1 MAIISIGAPSGFE
14 AQKAG
19 LEGNSLI
26 KRLETAGGQLI
37 LYFDDVRL
45 IIMLI
50 PVSKMSHK
58 YPNATYIF
66 SRQCYDLNSV
76 KLLLQMFYNYHNNAY
91 FNIYIYNI
99 IL

>member
-1 MAIISIGAPSGFE
+1 MAIMRIGAPSGFE

-37 LYFDDVRL
+37 IYFDDVRL

-50 PVSKMSHK
+50 PVQKCPINILMQH
-58 YPNATYIF
+58 IF
-66 SRQCYDLNSV
+66 SID
-76 KLLLQMFYNYHNNAY
+76 NAM
-91 FNIYIYNI
+91 IYR
-99 IL
+99 L